1 MYVLNTDREKTKCPP
16 KSVDQIVASS
26 FQILKHNVFRA
37 SKKEQL
43 WVNYSVDVNLATN
56 FQPEQPKEHEN

>member
-1 MYVLNTDREKTKCPP
+1 MLVQLNPNPKLYVLNTDREKTKCPP

-37 SKKEQL
+37 SKKRTIMSQL
-43 WVNYSVDVNLATN
+43 
-56 FQPEQPKEHEN
+56 FC

>member
-1 MYVLNTDREKTKCPP
+1 MLVQLNPNPKLYVLNTDREKTKCPP

-43 WVNYSVDVNLATN
+43 
-56 FQPEQPKEHEN
+56 